1 MDPRTHVALALVR
14 LHADPAPLP
23 DIGTLAYRGR
33 LLDETGG
40 DFRPLVMFLLQL
52 AEAGIPAQIEE
63 GAARGERWEETH
75 RRLGLTWA
83 AEHYTQPEMA
93 RWGVAA
99 WGAAL
104 KRCPVP
110 AEPKEEPER
119 PTVASPVP
127 SHAARGNAG
136 RGGASFTPPA
146 RYQGPATFSPAAT
159 TRVGAT
165 AAHGGGR
172 RGYFNRAEK
181 QALLSI
187 GVTGLVAAGL
197 IAIMSPPDNA
207 VVPSTP
213 VTAPSP
219 ASASA
224 TSAAKRDATN
234 GVVAPGGAAGAASPA
249 ATSDSVATARP
260 ATPLDPIAISRMT
273 RVEGATLLR
282 GTYRITTRRQGVYGD
297 DRCNSLAATI
307 AWNQSAVDT
316 ILVDAAAA
324 TFRFA
329 TRPSLAGTVRSAGV
343 FSSQPIASE
352 KDGTRTTYRLQGQL
366 TPWGFEATSDTRSE
380 STIRWRNTMRCE
392 FVASLSGERLR

>member
-23 DIGTLAYRGR
+23 EIGTLAYRSR

-110 AEPKEEPER
+110 AEPVAEPER
-119 PTVASPVP
+119 PAVSSHVP
-127 SHAARGNAG
+127 SPTARGNTG
-136 RGGASFTPPA
+136 RGGSTFTPPSRA
-146 RYQGPATFSPAAT
+146 PGHTSYSPAAT
-159 TRVGAT
+159 TRGGTTAT
-165 AAHGGGR
+165 HGGGR

-181 QALLSI
+181 QALVSI
-187 GVTGLVAAGL
+187 GFTGLVAAGL

-207 VVPSTP
+207 VGPSTP
-213 VTAPSP
+213 VTVPSP
-219 ASASA
+219 ASGSAS
-224 TSAAKRDATN
+224 
-234 GVVAPGGAAGAASPA
+234 PGARPPGRAAGAASPA
-249 ATSDSVATARP
+249 AKNDSAVTALIAR
-260 ATPLDPIAISRMT
+260 PLDPIAISRLT
-273 RVEGATLLR
+273 RVEGATVLR

-297 DRCNSLAATI
+297 DRCNALAATI
-307 AWNQSAVDT
+307 AWNQSAIDT
-316 ILVDAAAA
+316 ILVDASAA

-329 TRPSLAGTVRSAGV
+329 TRPSLAGTVQSAGV

>member
-1 MDPRTHVALALVR
+1 MDPRTHVAHALVR

-23 DIGTLAYRGR
+23 EIGTLAYRSR

-104 KRCPVP
+104 KQCPVP
-110 AEPKEEPER
+110 AEPKAEPER
-119 PTVASPVP
+119 PAVSSHVP
-127 SHAARGNAG
+127 SPATRGNAG
-136 RGGASFTPPA
+136 RGGAPSTPQA
-146 RYQGPATFSPAAT
+146 RYQGQATFSPAAT
-159 TRVGAT
+159 TRGAAT
-165 AAHGGGR
+165 VAHGAGR

-181 QALLSI
+181 QALVSI
-187 GVTGLVAAGL
+187 GLMGLVAAGL

-219 ASASA
+219 ASGGT
-224 TSAAKRDATN
+224 TSGARPPSRAADAT
-234 GVVAPGGAAGAASPA
+234 SPA
-249 ATSDSVATARP
+249 ATNESAATALA

-273 RVEGATLLR
+273 RVEGAALLR
-282 GTYRITTRRQGVYGD
+282 GPYRITTRRQGVYGD

-329 TRPSLAGTVRSAGV
+329 TRPSLAGTVQSAGV

>member
-23 DIGTLAYRGR
+23 EIGTLAYRSR

-40 DFRPLVMFLLQL
+40 DYRPLVMFLLQL
-52 AEAGIPAQIEE
+52 AEADIPAQIEE

-110 AEPKEEPER
+110 AEPRAEPER
-119 PTVASPVP
+119 PPVSSHVP
-127 SHAARGNAG
+127 SPTARGNT
-136 RGGASFTPPA
+136 GGGGVTFTPPS
-146 RYQGPATFSPAAT
+146 RYQAPAAFSPAAT
-159 TRVGAT
+159 TRRGAIV
-165 AAHGGGR
+165 AHGGAR

-181 QALLSI
+181 QALVSI
-187 GVTGLVAAGL
+187 GLTGLVAAGL

-207 VVPSTP
+207 AVPSAR
-213 VTAPSP
+213 VTVPSP
-219 ASASA
+219 PGGSAS
-224 TSAAKRDATN
+224 SAAIP
-234 GVVAPGGAAGAASPA
+234 PGRAAGGLSPA
-249 ATSDSVATARP
+249 ATIDSVGP
-260 ATPLDPIAISRMT
+260 PLPVTPLDPITISRLT
-273 RVEGATLLR
+273 RAEGAALLR

-297 DRCNSLAATI
+297 DRCNALAATI

-380 STIRWRNTMRCE
+380 STLRWRNTMRCE
-392 FVASLSGERLR
+392 FVASLSGERMR